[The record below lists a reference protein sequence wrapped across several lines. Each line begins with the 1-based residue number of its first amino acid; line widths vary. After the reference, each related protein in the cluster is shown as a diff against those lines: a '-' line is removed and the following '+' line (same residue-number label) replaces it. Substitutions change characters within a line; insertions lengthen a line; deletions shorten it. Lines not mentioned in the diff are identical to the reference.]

1 MSPALPPI
9 LEIPSGRVAR
19 GSVRVPG
26 SKSLTQRALVVAALA
41 EGRSILAGALDSDDS
56 RALRAA
62 LRRLGARIRAHGGRW
77 IVEGT
82 GGRLRPVRA
91 PLRVGN
97 AGTAMRFLTALAPL
111 GRGRYL
117 IDGDARMRRRP
128 IGDLVTALR
137 RLGVEACCP
146 RRRGFPPVEIRAA
159 GGLPGG
165 ETRLAGSTSSQYL
178 SALLMAAP
186 LARHHLR
193 IRVAGRLVSAPYVG
207 LTLAVMRAFGAHVRV
222 AGAGAE
228 RGRGALGGRRAA
240 DARRPLCFMIP
251 GGQRYRT
258 RRYAIEG
265 DASSASYFLAAA
277 AITGGRVRVAN
288 LGGES
293 AQGDARFAD
302 LLERMGCRT
311 RWGRGWVEVSGPPL
325 DGAAA
330 RRGFGYWR
338 GSPAL
343 HGIDADMSDMP
354 DVVPTLAV
362 TALFAS
368 SPTRIRGAAHLRFKE
383 SDRLGALAREIASL
397 GGNCRETSDGL
408 IIRPGPLRGATIRTY
423 DDHRMAMALA
433 LVGLRV
439 PGVRIADPS
448 CVRKSFPDYFARLFS
463 LLRAGRRADRRW

>member
-1 MSPALPPI
+1 
-9 LEIPSGRVAR
+9 VAR

-41 EGRSILAGALDSDDS
+41 EGRSTLTGALDSDDS

-62 LRRLGARIRAHGGRW
+62 LRRLGARIRGHGGRW

-91 PLRVGN
+91 PLRAGN
-97 AGTAMRFLTALAPL
+97 AGTAMRFLTAIVPL
-111 GRGRYL
+111 GRGRYV

-128 IGDLVTALR
+128 IGDLVGALE
-137 RLGVEACCP
+137 RLGIEARFA
-146 RRRGFPPVEIRAA
+146 RRRGFPPVEIGATGVLPA
-159 GGLPGG
+159 GDVRLP
-165 ETRLAGSTSSQYL
+165 GSTSSQYL
-178 SALLMAAP
+178 SGLLMAAP
-186 LARHHLR
+186 LALSRMK

-207 LTLAVMRAFGAHVRV
+207 LTVSVMRAFGVRVRV

-228 RGRGALGGRRAA
+228 RGCGALRGGRAA

-251 GGQRYRT
+251 GGQRYRG
-258 RRYAIEG
+258 RRYGVEG
-265 DASSASYFLAAA
+265 DASSASYFLAAS

-288 LGGES
+288 LGRES

-302 LLERMGCRT
+302 LLQRMGGGV
-311 RWGRGWVEVSGPPL
+311 RWGRGWVEVGGPPQGG
-325 DGAAA
+325 DPA
-330 RRGFGYWR
+330 RRGFGSWR

-343 HGIDADMSDMP
+343 RGIDADMSDMP

-383 SDRLGALAREIASL
+383 SDRLRAVAREIARL
-397 GGNCRETSDGL
+397 GGSCRETCDGL
-408 IIRPGPLRGATIRTY
+408 EIRPRRLRGATIRTY
-423 DDHRMAMALA
+423 DDHRMAMAFA

-463 LLRAGRRADRRW
+463 LLRAGRRADRRWRLPPSAPP